1 MDKRLSKC
9 FVCVS
14 KDRKANVRMANGKTE
29 WKKKHTHV
37 LKGTGT
43 FFSAMLCVFHFE
55 FVNPLAITFLNEW
68 TCVNWFFLF
77 LPCIAL
83 HCYWYCWEQR
93 GERNRRTNLISFFSV
108 VCVRIFK
115 AQFWHLF
122 VFNFAQMHYKY
133 QTKMI

>member
-29 WKKKHTHV
+29 WKKNTHI

-68 TCVNWFFLF
+68 TCVNWFFFIFALRY
-77 LPCIAL
+77 IAIDIA
-83 HCYWYCWEQR
+83 EKR
-93 GERNRRTNLISFFSV
+93 AERNRRTNLISFFFSV